1 MGVKIT
7 NGIQFIFKKG
17 LVLSV
22 NSGVVTLQ
30 GLITAFIGEVLL
42 FEGIRISISTVVNIY
57 SSYVYL

>member
-42 FEGIRISISTVVNIY
+42 FDGIRISISTF
-57 SSYVYL
+57 